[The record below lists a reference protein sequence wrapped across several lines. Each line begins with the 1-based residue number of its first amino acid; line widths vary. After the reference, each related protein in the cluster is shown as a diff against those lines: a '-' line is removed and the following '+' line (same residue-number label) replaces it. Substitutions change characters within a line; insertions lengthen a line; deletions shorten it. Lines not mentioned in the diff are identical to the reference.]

1 MTTTLTFDASV
12 AEDVIKEF
20 GREVDDDGYIVD
32 PETGN
37 RVETESGDQIHV
49 DQFAGVEKGSIIFL
63 DDDFNTLVDH
73 MKRRQVR

>member
-12 AEDVIKEF
+12 AEDVIREF
-20 GREVDDDGYIVD
+20 GKEVDDNGYIVD

-37 RVETESGDQIHV
+37 RVETESGDPINV
-49 DQFAGVEKGSIIFL
+49 DHFAGVEKGSMIFL

-73 MKRRQVR
+73 MKRRVG